1 MVSESMLMGQEIRQ
15 KQREAEE
22 RVRRMR
28 EEGRRLA
35 RQAEEEHPAPCPP
48 SVHHESGRFLP
59 LLLALVV
66 LKEGGPAPLVLALM
80 YLSL

>member
-1 MVSESMLMGQEIRQ
+1 MVNESMLMQEEIRQ

-28 EEGRRLA
+28 EENRRLA
-35 RQAEEEHPAPCPP
+35 QKMGEADVVPCAPPTL
-48 SVHHESGRFLP
+48 HESGRFLP

-66 LKEGGPAPLVLALM
+66 LKEGGPIPLVLALM